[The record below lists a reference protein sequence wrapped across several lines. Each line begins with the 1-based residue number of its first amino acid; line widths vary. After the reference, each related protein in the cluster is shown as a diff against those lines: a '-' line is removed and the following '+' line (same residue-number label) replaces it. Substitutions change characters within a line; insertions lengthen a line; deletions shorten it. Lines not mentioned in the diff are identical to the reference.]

1 MPDIQIAGVHC
12 EVTDRIKAYVQ
23 DKIGALSRYC
33 QDLTQIHVTL
43 HQGAKFGFRVD
54 VEMHVG
60 KGKDVI
66 AHDSE
71 DTLFSA
77 IDIFADNCAQ
87 QLRRRHDRVVKK
99 RVRSDR
105 LALSA

>member
-1 MPDIQIAGVHC
+1 MPDIQIAGVHFD
-12 EVTDRIKAYVQ
+12 VTERVKAHIQ
-23 DKIGALSRYC
+23 DKIGALARYC
-33 QDLTQIHVTL
+33 QDLTQIHVTI
-43 HQGAKFGFRVD
+43 HQGAKFGYRVD

-71 DTLFSA
+71 ETVYSA
-77 IDIFADNCAQ
+77 IDVVADKCAQ
-87 QLRRRHDRVVKK
+87 QLRRRHDRVIKK